1 MTRLSIA
8 TIFFSAAILL
18 ATTHTHASLDEDL
31 VFYLNF
37 DNVKGQTISDT
48 SGNGL
53 DAEIIE
59 NTKIVNG
66 KYGDAIHITN
76 NGQDCVNIPSQE
88 KLKVVDEITMTA
100 WGYYQETWRGKKVHW
115 IDKGCHSFEVD
126 WGASYGMGSI
136 DIGNGPEIWLF
147 LGSRADRGI
156 SDRQEFRVPHEMK
169 EKRWHHV
176 AGSYDGKTMKIYL
189 DGEVMGEE
197 KREFNFAGD
206 NIASVWIGCAK
217 NKYAFVN
224 GSIDEAA
231 VWQRALSGT
240 EIKQAMSGNFLAVS
254 PNGKIATTWANM
266 KKGSS
271 FKS

>member
-1 MTRLSIA
+1 MTRLSISP
-8 TIFFSAAILL
+8 IFFSAVILL
-18 ATTHTHASLDEDL
+18 ATTYANAGLDEGL

-37 DNVKGQTISDT
+37 DNVKDQTIGDT

-59 NTKIVNG
+59 NTKIVKG

-76 NGQDCVNIPSQE
+76 NGQDCVNIPSHE
-88 KLKVVDEITMTA
+88 KLKVVDEITMVA
-100 WGYYQETWRGKKVHW
+100 WVYYQETWKGKKVHW
-115 IDKGCHSFEVD
+115 IDKGCHWFEVD
-126 WGASYGMGSI
+126 WGASYGIGSI
-136 DIGNGPEIWLF
+136 DIGTGPGIWLF
-147 LGSRADRGI
+147 LGARDDHGG
-156 SDRQEFRVPHEMK
+156 SDRQEFIVSHKME
-169 EKRWHHV
+169 ENRWHHV
-176 AGSYDGKTMKIYL
+176 AGSYDGETMKIYL

-197 KREFNFAGD
+197 KRKFNFAGD

-217 NKYAFVN
+217 NKYTFVN

-254 PNGKIATTWANM
+254 PNGKIATTWANI
-266 KKGSS
+266 KTTSVYP
-271 FKS
+271 

>member
-1 MTRLSIA
+1 MTRLSIS
-8 TIFFSAAILL
+8 TIFFSAVILL
-18 ATTHTHASLDEDL
+18 AMTDANAGLDEGL

-37 DNVKGQTISDT
+37 DNVKDQTIGDT
-48 SGNGL
+48 SGNAL

-59 NTKIVNG
+59 NTKIVKG

-76 NGQDCVNIPSQE
+76 NGQDCVNIPSHE
-88 KLKVVDEITMTA
+88 KLKVVDEITMVA
-100 WGYYQETWRGKKVHW
+100 WVYYQETWKGKKVHW
-115 IDKGCHSFEVD
+115 IDKGCHWFEVD
-126 WGASYGMGSI
+126 WGASYGIGSI
-136 DIGNGPEIWLF
+136 DIGTGPGIWLF
-147 LGSRADRGI
+147 LGAQDDRGI
-156 SDRQEFRVPHEMK
+156 SDRQEFIVPHEME

-197 KREFNFAGD
+197 NREFNFAGD

-240 EIKQAMSGNFLAVS
+240 EIKQTMSGNFLAVS
-254 PNGKIATTWANM
+254 PNGKIATTWANL
-266 KKGSS
+266 KKGRP
-271 FKS
+271 FK

>member
-1 MTRLSIA
+1 MTRLSISV
-8 TIFFSAAILL
+8 IFSGVVILL
-18 ATTHTHASLDEDL
+18 VAAHANAGLDENL
-31 VFYLNF
+31 VFYLSF
-37 DNVKGQTISDT
+37 DDVKGQTIIDK

-59 NTKIVNG
+59 NTKIVKG

-88 KLKVVDEITMTA
+88 KLKVTDEITMTA
-100 WGYYQETWRGKKVHW
+100 WIYYQETWKGKKVHW
-115 IDKGCHSFEVD
+115 IDKGCHWFDVD
-126 WGASYGMGSI
+126 WGASYGIGSI
-136 DIGNGPEIWLF
+136 DIGRGPEIWLF
-147 LGSRADRGI
+147 LGSRGAHGNT
-156 SDRQEFRVPHEMK
+156 DRQEFIVPHEMK
-169 EKRWHHV
+169 EKKWHHV

-206 NIASVWIGCAK
+206 NIANAWIGCAK

-254 PNGKIATTWANM
+254 PNDKASTTWANL
-266 KKGSS
+266 KKR
-271 FKS
+271 

>member
-1 MTRLSIA
+1 MARLTIG
-8 TIFFSAAILL
+8 TIFFTAVILL
-18 ATTHTHASLDEDL
+18 VPTHVNAGLDEDL

-37 DNVKGQTISDT
+37 DNVKGQTIVDT

-59 NTKIVNG
+59 NTKIVKG

-88 KLKVVDEITMTA
+88 KLKVVDEITMMA
-100 WGYYQETWRGKKVHW
+100 WVYYQETWKGKKVHW
-115 IDKGCHSFEVD
+115 IDKGCHWFEVK
-126 WGASYGMGSI
+126 WGASYGIGSI
-136 DIGNGPEIWLF
+136 DIGNGPEIWLL
-147 LGSRADRGI
+147 LGSRSAHGNT
-156 SDRQEFRVPHEMK
+156 DRQEFIVPHKMK
-169 EKRWHHV
+169 QKRWHHV
-176 AGSYDGKTMKIYL
+176 AGSYDGKTTKIYL

-206 NIASVWIGCAK
+206 NIAPVWIGCAR

-231 VWQRALSGT
+231 VWQRGLSET

-254 PNGKIATTWANM
+254 PTDKIATTWANIKTM
-266 KKGSS
+266 SVYP
-271 FKS
+271 

>member
-1 MTRLSIA
+1 MTRLSIS
-8 TIFFSAAILL
+8 TIFFSAVILL
-18 ATTHTHASLDEDL
+18 AMTDANASLDERL

-37 DNVKGQTISDT
+37 DNVKDQIVVDT

-59 NTKIVNG
+59 NTKIEKG
-66 KYGDAIHITN
+66 KYGEAIHITN
-76 NGQDCVNIPSQE
+76 NGQDCVNIPSHE
-88 KLKVVDEITMTA
+88 KLKVVGEITMTA
-100 WGYYQETWRGKKVHW
+100 WIHYQETWKGKKVHW
-115 IDKGCHSFEVD
+115 IDKGCHWFEVD
-126 WGASYGMGSI
+126 WGASYGIGSI
-136 DIGNGPEIWLF
+136 DIGTGPEIWLF
-147 LGSRADRGI
+147 LGARDDRGI
-156 SDRQEFRVPHEMK
+156 SERQEFTVSHEMK
-169 EKRWHHV
+169 EKEWHHV

-231 VWQRALSGT
+231 VWQRALSDD
-240 EIKQAMSGNFLAVS
+240 EIKQAMGGDFLAVS
-254 PNGKIATTWANM
+254 PTDKAATTWANI
-266 KKGSS
+266 
-271 FKS
+271 KSR

>member
-8 TIFFSAAILL
+8 TIFCSAAILL
-18 ATTHTHASLDEDL
+18 VTTHTNAGFDEDL

-37 DNVKGQTISDT
+37 DNVKGQTISDM

-66 KYGDAIHITN
+66 KYRDAIHITN

-88 KLKVVDEITMTA
+88 KLKVVDEITMMA
-100 WGYYQETWRGKKVHW
+100 WVYYQETWRGKKVHW
-115 IDKGCHSFEVD
+115 IDKGCHWFDVK
-126 WGASYGMGSI
+126 WGASYGIGSI
-136 DIGNGPEIWLF
+136 DIGGGPEIWLL
-147 LGSRADRGI
+147 LGSRDNQGI
-156 SDRQEFRVPHEMK
+156 SDRQEFIVPHEMK

-176 AGSYDGKTMKIYL
+176 AGSYDGKTTKIYL

-197 KREFNFAGD
+197 KKEFNFIGD
-206 NIASVWIGCAK
+206 NIAPVWIGCAK

-231 VWQRALSGT
+231 IWQRALSGT

-254 PNGKIATTWANM
+254 PSDKASTTWANI
-266 KKGSS
+266 KRR
-271 FKS
+271 

>member
-1 MTRLSIA
+1 MTRLSISV
-8 TIFFSAAILL
+8 IFSGVVILL
-18 ATTHTHASLDEDL
+18 VAAHANAGLDENL
-31 VFYLNF
+31 VFYFNF
-37 DNVKGQTISDT
+37 DDVKGQTIIDT

-59 NTKIVNG
+59 NTKIVKG

-76 NGQDCVNIPSQE
+76 NGQDCVSIRSQE

-100 WGYYQETWRGKKVHW
+100 WVYYQETWRGKKVHW
-115 IDKGCHSFEVD
+115 IDKGCHWFDVD
-126 WGASYGMGSI
+126 WGASYGIGSI

-147 LGSRADRGI
+147 LGAQDDRGI
-156 SDRQEFRVPHEMK
+156 SDRQEFVVPHEMK

-176 AGSYDGKTMKIYL
+176 AGNYDGQTMKIYL

-206 NIASVWIGCAK
+206 NIANVWIGCAK

-254 PNGKIATTWANM
+254 PNDKVATTWANL
-266 KKGSS
+266 KKR
-271 FKS
+271 